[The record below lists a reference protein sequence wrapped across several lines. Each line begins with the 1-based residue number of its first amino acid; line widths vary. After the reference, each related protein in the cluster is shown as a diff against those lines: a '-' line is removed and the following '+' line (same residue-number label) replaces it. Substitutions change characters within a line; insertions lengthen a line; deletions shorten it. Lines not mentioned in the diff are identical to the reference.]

1 MATSCTRRAA
11 ARSCQVQRCFGR
23 VNFRVYGAS
32 SFPRNVFCRCSSCTS
47 VQRPQCGVLF
57 RAFCRHICRTHLFA
71 VLAKASFS
79 KAVFC
84 SCSSCTSRQRPQSAM
99 GSSKQKRKPTARHS
113 ETWRASSTGGL
124 RRGSLL
130 LDIPQQLSM
139 SFPPSPSCE
148 APRSRSPVSLA
159 VRLTGGLPCLLKS
172 SARRHSKFTKLMR
185 TWPPKQASRQ
195 GREQAGLLRVQLL
208 LLPLV
213 CSTPACV
220 FVRSTVFAFCALLS
234 ARIPS
239 AAGEGLGCFRFHPS
253 CPSCFVEASERSVS
267 PGVSLFCALQVAV
280 AFI

>member
-1 MATSCTRRAA
+1 MLATAA
-11 ARSCQVQRCFGR
+11 MWGAFPCLLPPHLPNTSVCGFGR
-23 VNFRVYGAS
+23 SLVLQ
-32 SFPRNVFCRCSSCTS
+32 SCLL
-47 VQRPQCGVLF
+47 QLLVL
-57 RAFCRHICRTHLFA
+57 HQQ
-71 VLAKASFS
+71 AKATVCNGIF
-79 KAVFC
+79 KAEAQ
-84 SCSSCTSRQRPQSAM
+84 TN
-99 GSSKQKRKPTARHS
+99 
-113 ETWRASSTGGL
+113 STTLRDLGGIFDRISGL

-159 VRLTGGLPCLLKS
+159 VRLTGGLPCVLKS

-267 PGVSLFCALQVAV
+267 PGVSLFCARFALSRLQLLLFEARLSGDCIREGGGQGSQPWVLSACL
-280 AFI
+280 